1 MLTRINSLLCTLLL
15 SFSASSA
22 VAQTTLAEFEKTLE
36 AKAAFRQTDFAALK
50 LGGEHEF
57 TPLSPFLKVSNAVV
71 PRIESLL
78 HMHSSFRV
86 P

>member
-50 LGGEHEF
+50 LNQ
-57 TPLSPFLKVSNAVV
+57 PVV
-71 PRIESLL
+71 RLAPVTDKQEIAL
-78 HMHSSFRV
+78 
-86 P
+86 